1 MLKKLNRITASQ
13 PKQRPIKVL
22 QFGGGNFLR
31 AFADWMIDLL
41 NEQTNFNAAVQIVQ
55 STKSGNGDL
64 INEQQG
70 LYHVVLN
77 GIKNGDTFK
86 ETRLITCVTGAINPS
101 DDYQAYLKT
110 AENPDLKFIISNTTE
125 VGIAFNPK

>member
-1 MLKKLNRITASQ
+1 MLAKLNRATASLPQ
-13 PKQRPIKVL
+13 NRPIKVL

-41 NEQTNFNAAVQIVQ
+41 NEQADFNGAVQIVQ
-55 STKSGNGDL
+55 STSTGKGDL

-77 GIKNGDTFK
+77 GIKNGSPFE
-86 ETRLITCVTGAINPS
+86 ETRLITCVNGAVNPS
-101 DDYQAYLKT
+101 EDYQAY
-110 AENPDLKFIISNTTE
+110 
-125 VGIAFNPK
+125 